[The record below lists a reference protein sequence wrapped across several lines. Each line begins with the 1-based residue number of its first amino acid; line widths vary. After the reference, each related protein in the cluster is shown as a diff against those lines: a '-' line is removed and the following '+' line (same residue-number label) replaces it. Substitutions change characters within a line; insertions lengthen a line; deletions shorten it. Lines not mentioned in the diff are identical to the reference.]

1 MTGRRVRTAV
11 TGRGPVRHRDD
22 EGGLW
27 IRVGVVLGVLF
38 YGFMVVLWAAGFTAI
53 LPFVVIPL
61 VLVALIG
68 SNALLGGPRRRRQ
81 LEPRPIGPTDR
92 GDDPSAY
99 RPGPGSTPS
108 ADPAPGAANGRDR
121 TPSREGGSDDG
132 TGGGSGGGEP
142 GSGGGEPG
150 SGG

>member
-1 MTGRRVRTAV
+1 VTGRRVRPAV
-11 TGRGPVRHRDD
+11 TGRGPKRHRDD

-27 IRVGVVLGVLF
+27 IRVGIALGVLF
-38 YGFMVVLWAAGFTAI
+38 YGFMLVLWAAGFTAI

-99 RPGPGSTPS
+99 RPGVPA
-108 ADPAPGAANGRDR
+108 ADPAPGAANGRER
-121 TPSREGGSDDG
+121 PPARGGSDGGTGGG

-142 GSGGGEPG
+142 GSGG
-150 SGG
+150 